1 MAHPKRRHSKSR
13 RDKRRTHDK
22 IEIKPFYLDPITR
35 QPTLYHRV
43 NKETGYYRGRKV
55 MKGTQDVN

>member
-22 IEIKPFYLDPITR
+22 IETKPFYLDPVNQ

-43 NKETGYYRGRKV
+43 NVETGYYRGRKV
-55 MKGTQDVN
+55 MKGTEDGN

>member
-1 MAHPKRRHSKSR
+1 MAHPKRRHSTTR

-22 IEIKPFYLDPITR
+22 IETKPFYLDPVNQ

-43 NKETGYYRGRKV
+43 NMETGYYRGRKV
-55 MKGTQDVN
+55 MKGTEDGD